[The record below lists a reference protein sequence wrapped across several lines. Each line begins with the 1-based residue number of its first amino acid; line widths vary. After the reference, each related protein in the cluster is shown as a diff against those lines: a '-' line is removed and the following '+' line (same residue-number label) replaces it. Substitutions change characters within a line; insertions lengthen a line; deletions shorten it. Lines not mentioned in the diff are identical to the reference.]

1 MKEKFNLG
9 IEISE
14 KVLRTGTPHKI
25 KRYNTVAGNRKI
37 IQTEAAKSKIY
48 RYRPGVNS
56 SMIGDLDV

>member
-14 KVLRTGTPHKI
+14 TVSKTSSPRKI
-25 KRYNTVAGNRKI
+25 KRYDVIKKHQKEVEKVSKSTV
-37 IQTEAAKSKIY
+37 Y

-56 SMIGDLDV
+56 FMTGDLDV

>member
-14 KVLRTGTPHKI
+14 TVSKTALPRKI
-25 KRYNTVAGNRKI
+25 KRYDVIPKKKLEVKNT
-37 IQTEAAKSKIY
+37 SKYKLY

-56 SMIGDLDV
+56 FMTGDLDV